1 MGKENDST
9 LEKKKWYLNTKAM
22 LGLITGLVAAVVA
35 LTQFWN
41 LINPNEFTKAQ
52 NNILIVLDKSAAMAE
67 PFDSSTKFEVA
78 KNTLL
83 KKSLIKVG
91 KNDNLALRLF
101 GGTCFSEESSELAVE
116 FGQNNKGAV
125 QKKIEKINDL
135 EGETTLVSAV
145 IDATSDF
152 HPPERF
158 ADVNKKIV
166 IIAGR
171 FDTCPGASVQDIH
184 DRIASMPKDT
194 IQLDIQ
200 VIGMKVPREDRQPF
214 NEVAK
219 ATNGKAYFVRT
230 REELELL
237 FDQPE
242 LSSNYF
248 KAKRLYDE
256 TKDAEAEPLF
266 KEVAEA
272 GVSEAMLYLGKMYSD
287 SLGVLKDYKKA
298 IDWLNKGSEAGNAE
312 ASTLLGVMYANGQ
325 GVTRDPKKSILL
337 FEKAA
342 KAGDAEAMYNLGLM
356 HDYGRGVDNEDD
368 VTAQDWYKK
377 AANLGHEQAQERLK
391 EISQAL

>member
-1 MGKENDST
+1 M
-9 LEKKKWYLNTKAM
+9 
-22 LGLITGLVAAVVA
+22 
-35 LTQFWN
+35 
-41 LINPNEFTKAQ
+41 
-52 NNILIVLDKSAAMAE
+52 
-67 PFDSSTKFEVA
+67 
-78 KNTLL
+78 
-83 KKSLIKVG
+83 
-91 KNDNLALRLF
+91 
-101 GGTCFSEESSELAVE
+101 
-116 FGQNNKGAV
+116 
-125 QKKIEKINDL
+125 
-135 EGETTLVSAV
+135 

-152 HPPERF
+152 HPPEHF
-158 ADVNKKIV
+158 AGVNKNIV

-171 FDTCPGASVQDIH
+171 FDSCPGASVQDIR
-184 DRIASMPKDT
+184 DRIASMPENEKF
-194 IQLDIQ
+194 QLDIQ
-200 VIGMKVPREDRQPF
+200 VIGMRVPRKDRQLF

-219 ATNGKAYFVRT
+219 ATDGKAYFVKT

-248 KAKRLYDE
+248 EAKRLYDE

-298 IDWLNKGSEAGNAE
+298 IEWLNKGSQAGNAE
-312 ASTLLGVMYANGQ
+312 TSTLLGVMYLNGQ
-325 GVTRDPKKSILL
+325 GVSPDPEKSISL